1 MTAPQVESFTFL
13 KSSADVNMFLE
24 KRMENDGSGNPLY
37 IGYTNI
43 ANAST
48 ASACWFIV
56 KITYTTGF
64 PTYVQLPR
72 SGAQFTYSWD
82 NRATYF

>member
-1 MTAPQVESFTFL
+1 MTAPLVESYTFL
-13 KSSADVNMFLE
+13 KSIADVNMFLE
-24 KRMENDGSGNPLY
+24 KRMENDGDGNPIY

-48 ASACWFIV
+48 TSACWYIV
-56 KITYTTGF
+56 KLTYVGGY
-64 PTYVQLPR
+64 PTYYQLPKN
-72 SGAQFTYSWD
+72 GCQFVYSWD